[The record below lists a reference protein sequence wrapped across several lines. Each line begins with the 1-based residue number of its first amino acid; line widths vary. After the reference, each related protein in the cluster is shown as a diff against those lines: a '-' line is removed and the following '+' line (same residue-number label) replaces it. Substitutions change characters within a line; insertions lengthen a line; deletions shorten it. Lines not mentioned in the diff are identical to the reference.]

1 MKNFIN
7 FLLVKTIKKKSTWII
22 PLVYFIC
29 ILAFSLVYK
38 FLFFNQDNQYLS
50 IYLIAFFTILF
61 TMFYSGIKSTNLF
74 VDTDKEGVDILSLS
88 KPISKKTLVMSKN
101 ITLLIFSLIWAS
113 FILVSNLIMNFILLD
128 ISLVGSIFIIA
139 IIAFTVAVFSF
150 MFFGTIVTL
159 ISIKVGNKIGLIF
172 PFIVFVPLLI
182 GGVGLQVNSTSSLN
196 NSAYYLN
203 QHYKYNNAGNNLNS
217 QQFFLND
224 KKDNLFLINNGI
236 NNDAFSQKQLEYIN
250 ELKSSV
256 KYSAL
261 GSWIYSWTI
270 LPFQFFDFYNFKS
283 DMELNYLKQDSNN
296 LKNYLYYH
304 HNDLI
309 TNKYAFKKDARL
321 LALNVEEENEV
332 DGKITTKI
340 VSKYVVP
347 GALKNYSQFKNQ
359 INTSIIFARENASN
373 FDISIPEDKYEFL
386 NDKGLVGKLEWN
398 EFFNI
403 LNDFKFNVIAKKF
416 YEKLM
421 NKFIQEKLNDPKR
434 YIEASQ
440 VIIKAIQEFVQD
452 ENSEINTYE
461 NIAINTFNKDA
472 IKNNLLDSEI
482 QKTLYKAISLVYYLY
497 FAYNDSEMLKAL
509 FKVGLETSNPNAL
522 FNFEFDGYKYQI
534 GGYESYIPVDRVI
547 EKENEDGEKVK
558 DVVLRYELKENSK
571 NTLFQEVSKDGIYEI
586 RSDSSVVIKWVFPL
600 IWTIIILL
608 LVFGNSI
615 LYIRKEYK

>member
-1 MKNFIN
+1 
-7 FLLVKTIKKKSTWII
+7 
-22 PLVYFIC
+22 
-29 ILAFSLVYK
+29 
-38 FLFFNQDNQYLS
+38 
-50 IYLIAFFTILF
+50 
-61 TMFYSGIKSTNLF
+61 MFYSGIKSTNLF

-283 DMELNYLKQDSNN
+283 DIELNYLKQDSNN

-522 FNFEFDGYKYQI
+522 FNFKFDGYKYQI

>member
-128 ISLVGSIFIIA
+128 ISLVGSIFIIV